1 VGRIGLVVH
10 FLETKDL
17 HMIWPLLGVRGLGGW
32 LRFVCDLPAVLY
44 VKSFEAA
51 IVISID

>member
-17 HMIWPLLGVRGLGGW
+17 HMIWPLLGVRGLGGLASLC
-32 LRFVCDLPAVLY
+32 LRLARSIVCQKLRSCNCNQY
-44 VKSFEAA
+44 
-51 IVISID
+51 